1 MLGAYSEVRVMP
13 ADRLVALPQGISDQQ
28 AAAMML

>member
-1 MLGAYSEVRVMP
+1 MP

-28 AAAMML
+28 AAAMMLKGLTTSWFR